1 MVENLASA
9 REPARIAALRSLVTA
24 GDGQRNANRKPLSEV
39 ESASAGIHLI
49 GDSCQIVSGQE
60 MVW

>member
-1 MVENLASA
+1 MVETLASA
-9 REPARIAALRSLVTA
+9 REPATIGALRSLVTV
-24 GDGQRNANRKPLSEV
+24 GDGQRNANRRGRV
-39 ESASAGIHLI
+39 RITGIHLI